1 MLSGNALHR
10 HDKQGKSVFI
20 NLPEEICW
28 QGTIILMRIPVD
40 IDSDF
45 DYRIYIKWKGI
56 MVKVL
61 KIKELIS
68 ADVRSRANAK
78 KIWDIVNAT
87 NNSIELDFSGVIFVS
102 RSFADEVYNII
113 DSKKG
118 ITITNTFDIVKSMFE
133 TVSSSRS
140 SKRVREKDNSEIKDF
155 HDMESLSSFLS
166 TM

>member
-1 MLSGNALHR
+1 
-10 HDKQGKSVFI
+10 
-20 NLPEEICW
+20 
-28 QGTIILMRIPVD
+28 
-40 IDSDF
+40 
-45 DYRIYIKWKGI
+45 

-61 KIKELIS
+61 KVKELIS

-102 RSFADEVYNII
+102 RSFVDEVYNII

-133 TVSSSRS
+133 TVSSSRN

>member
-1 MLSGNALHR
+1 
-10 HDKQGKSVFI
+10 
-20 NLPEEICW
+20 
-28 QGTIILMRIPVD
+28 
-40 IDSDF
+40 
-45 DYRIYIKWKGI
+45 

-87 NNSIELDFSGVIFVS
+87 TNSIELDFSGVIFVS